1 MTYCRK
7 CGAKLDED
15 AKFCHVCGAPVVPVA
30 AATRPPATKR
40 RQYSYLIPVII
51 LIAVLLTAIIISTL
65 LFLPFHS
72 VDFNQTKQVPK
83 ASINHVLVDLQVDV
97 ANVDVSFKNLPNS
110 MVILNV
116 TANGNVGLFDD
127 PDHAVNVT
135 FAHQTTNNSE
145 VVVASVSRVA
155 RWPILYDLNVNC
167 DVHVDPSVNL
177 DLNVRSSV
185 GNIVMDADTK
195 MTLQNIDLETTT
207 GNVDVRLSKGVVVDD
222 SVSLKSTTGTVQF
235 RMDDA
240 DVSSNASVNLRSTTG
255 VVNADLIEP
264 QSLSGN
270 VTVDART
277 TTGNINLSLEIDG
290 DVGSRIES
298 QTDIGRINV
307 AVQKFSGNQTPLQ
320 SNNYPAGS
328 NFLVNLKTTTGR
340 INICAA
346 YGSSAV
352 LS

>member
-15 AKFCHVCGAPVVPVA
+15 AKFCRVCGAPVVPVA
-30 AATRPPATKR
+30 TATRPPATKR
-40 RQYSYLIPVII
+40 RQSSYLIPVII
-51 LIAVLLTAIIISTL
+51 LIAVLLTAIIISAL
-65 LFLPFHS
+65 LFLPFNP
-72 VDFNQTKQVPK
+72 VNFNQTNQVPK
-83 ASINHVLVDLQVDV
+83 TSMNNVRVDLQVDV
-97 ANVDVSFKNLPNS
+97 ANVNVSFKNLPNS
-110 MVILNV
+110 RVIMNV

-127 PDHAVNVT
+127 PNHAVNVT
-135 FAHQTTNNSE
+135 FTHQTTNNSE
-145 VVVASVSRVA
+145 VVVARVSRVA

-167 DVHVDPSVNL
+167 DVYVDPSVNL
-177 DLNVRSSV
+177 SLNVRSSV

-222 SVSLKSTTGTVQF
+222 SISLKSTTGTVQF
-235 RMDDA
+235 RMDNA
-240 DVSSNASVNLRSTTG
+240 DVSSNVSVNLRSTTG
-255 VVNADLIEP
+255 IVNADLIEP

-270 VTVDART
+270 VTVSART
-277 TTGNINLSLEIDG
+277 TTGNVNLSLEIDG
-290 DVGSRIES
+290 DVGARIES

-320 SNNYPAGS
+320 SNNYPAGG
-328 NFLVNLKTTTGR
+328 NFLVNLKTTTGG
-340 INICAA
+340 ISICAA

>member
-15 AKFCHVCGAPVVPVA
+15 AKFCHVCGAPVVPVTTT
-30 AATRPPATKR
+30 TRPTATKR
-40 RQYSYLIPVII
+40 RQSSYLIPVII
-51 LIAVLLTAIIISTL
+51 LIAVLLTAIIISAL
-65 LFLPFHS
+65 LFLPFQP
-72 VDFNQTKQVPK
+72 VDFNQTNQVPK
-83 ASINHVLVDLQVDV
+83 TSMNNVLVDLQVDV
-97 ANVDVSFKNLPNS
+97 ANVNVSFKNLPNS

-135 FAHQTTNNSE
+135 FTHQTANNSE
-145 VVVASVSRVA
+145 VIIAKISRVA

-167 DVHVDPSVNL
+167 DVYVDPSLNL
-177 DLNVRSSV
+177 SLNVRSSV
-185 GNIVMDADTK
+185 GNIVIDADTK

-207 GNVDVRLSKGVVVDD
+207 GSVDVRLSKGVVVDD
-222 SVSLKSTTGTVQF
+222 SISLRSTTGTVQF
-235 RMDDA
+235 RMDNA
-240 DVSSNASVNLRSTTG
+240 DVSSNVSVNLRSTTG
-255 VVNADLIEP
+255 LVNVDLIEP

-270 VTVDART
+270 VTVSART
-277 TTGNINLSLEIDG
+277 TTGNVNLSLEIDG
-290 DVGSRIES
+290 DVGARIES

-320 SNNYPAGS
+320 SNNYPAGG
-328 NFLVNLKTTTGR
+328 NFLVNLKTTTGG
-340 INICAA
+340 ISICAA